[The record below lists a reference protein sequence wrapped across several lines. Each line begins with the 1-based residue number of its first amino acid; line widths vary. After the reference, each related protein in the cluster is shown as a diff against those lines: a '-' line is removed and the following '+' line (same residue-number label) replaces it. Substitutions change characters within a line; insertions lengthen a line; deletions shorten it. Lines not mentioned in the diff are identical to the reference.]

1 MKYNVKMACIFHL
14 ILVSILS
21 ILTLSVKNRGWF
33 FFLLNRQN
41 PLSMT
46 EVICRQT
53 LKTFIKL
60 VLISSEL
67 KFNFESSNFNVEVLR
82 TRFPCQGL
90 LDFLRILF
98 FLKKSE
104 IWAKYGQWCYCFKFL
119 KKIRL
124 DWLFYVG
131 FGEIRFSRWHGVI
144 SSNSWFLT
152 ILKAFILPLF
162 KLFFS

>member
-1 MKYNVKMACIFHL
+1 MM
-14 ILVSILS
+14 
-21 ILTLSVKNRGWF
+21 
-33 FFLLNRQN
+33 
-41 PLSMT
+41 

-98 FLKKSE
+98 FKKKSE
-104 IWAKYGQWCYCFKFL
+104 IWAKYGQ
-119 KKIRL
+119 
-124 DWLFYVG
+124 
-131 FGEIRFSRWHGVI
+131 
-144 SSNSWFLT
+144 
-152 ILKAFILPLF
+152 
-162 KLFFS
+162 

>member
-1 MKYNVKMACIFHL
+1 MACIFHL

-60 VLISSEL
+60 VLTSSEL

-119 KKIRL
+119 EEIRL
-124 DWLFYVG
+124 HWLFHVG
-131 FGEIRFSRWHGVI
+131 FGEIRFLIWLRFLVFQSIKSFQVCHY
-144 SSNSWFLT
+144 SS
-152 ILKAFILPLF
+152 
-162 KLFFS
+162 

>member
-14 ILVSILS
+14 ILVSILYF
-21 ILTLSVKNRGWF
+21 LTLSVKNRGWF

-46 EVICRQT
+46 EVICRQS
-53 LKTFIKL
+53 LKTLIKL

-67 KFNFESSNFNVEVLR
+67 KFNSESSNFKVEVLR

-98 FLKKSE
+98 FFKKNLN
-104 IWAKYGQWCYCFKFL
+104 YGRSMGSDAIVL
-119 KKIRL
+119 NLSKKL
-124 DWLFYVG
+124 D
-131 FGEIRFSRWHGVI
+131 STDC
-144 SSNSWFLT
+144 SM
-152 ILKAFILPLF
+152 
-162 KLFFS
+162 